1 MAGVP
6 ARVLRVR
13 EGSALNWR
21 ERRVLVTGGA
31 GFIGSELVAQL
42 VAAGARVTVLDSLVN
57 GKRANLV
64 GLPAEST
71 TLVVGDVRDESL
83 ARELLREHP
92 VVFHLACLGVR
103 HSLHAPRENHEVNAG
118 ATLAWL
124 QLAREAGVERFVQVS
139 SSEVYG
145 SARRAPIDESH
156 PSAPMTV
163 YGASKLAGE
172 SYALAM
178 HRSWGLPVTVV
189 RPFNA
194 FGPRGHHEGDA
205 GEVIPRFV
213 ACALA
218 GAPLTVFGDG
228 TQTRDFTEVS
238 DTARGI
244 ALAGSVPAA
253 IGGVFNL
260 ASGREISVLAL
271 ARAVAAR
278 VASASGSDEAAPIV
292 HLAPRPGDVGRLVGD
307 ASHARQVLGFAP
319 VETLEGGLD
328 RLIGWYRAAGAP
340 PGELLR
346 GFEARNWNAA

>member
-1 MAGVP
+1 M
-6 ARVLRVR
+6 
-13 EGSALNWR
+13 NWQS
-21 ERRVLVTGGA
+21 RRVLVTGGA

-42 VAAGARVTVLDSLVN
+42 AHAGARVTVLDSLVN
-57 GKRANLV
+57 GKRANLD

-71 TLVVGDVRDESL
+71 TLVVGDVRDETL
-83 ARELLREHP
+83 ARDLLREHA
-92 VVFHLACLGVR
+92 VVFHLACLGLR
-103 HSLHAPRENHEVNAG
+103 HSLHAPGENHEVNAG

-124 QLAREAGVERFVQVS
+124 QFAREARVERFVQVS

-145 SARRAPIDESH
+145 TAQRAPIDESH
-156 PSAPMTV
+156 PTAPATV
-163 YGASKLAGE
+163 YGAAKLAGE

-194 FGPRGHHEGDA
+194 FGPRSHHEGDA

-213 ACALA
+213 LCALA
-218 GAPLTVFGDG
+218 GKPLTVFGDG

-260 ASGREISVLAL
+260 ASGSEISVLAL
-271 ARAVAAR
+271 ARTIAAR
-278 VASASGSDEAAPIV
+278 VAGARASGVAAPIV
-292 HLAPRPGDVGRLVGD
+292 RLAPRPGDVGRLVGD
-307 ASHARQVLGFAP
+307 AARARKVIGFAP
-319 VETLEGGLD
+319 VVTFDRGLD
-328 RLIGWYRAAGAP
+328 RLIGWYQAGGVAP
-340 PGELLR
+340 EELLR
-346 GFEARNWNAA
+346 GFEARNWNAP